1 MKHFES
7 YEFDCGCGCGCGK
20 GYKDMN
26 KDLLTKLDA
35 ARGYADVPFII
46 SSAFRCKKHNSDV
59 GGSTTSSHMKGL
71 AVDIFCPS
79 SRDRFEILQGLFVA
93 GFKRVGVA
101 TTYCHVDADS
111 DKTQNCM
118 WVYK

>member
-1 MKHFES
+1 MKHFRPT
-7 YEFDCGCGCGCGK
+7 EFDCGCGCGK
-20 GYKDMN
+20 GYVNMN
-26 KDLLTKLDA
+26 HDFLKKLDA

-46 SSAFRCKKHNSDV
+46 SSAFRCQKHNADV
-59 GGSTTSSHMKGL
+59 GGSATSSHMKGL

-93 GFKRVGVA
+93 GFKRFGAGA
-101 TTYCHVDADS
+101 TFCHVDADK
-111 DKTQNCM
+111 DKVQNCM

>member
-1 MKHFES
+1 MKHFRP
-7 YEFDCGCGCGCGK
+7 YEFDCGCGCGK
-20 GYKDMN
+20 GHKDMN
-26 KDLLTKLDA
+26 KDFLTKLDN

-46 SSAFRCKKHNSDV
+46 SSAFRCQKHNSDV
-59 GGSTTSSHMKGL
+59 GGSATSSHMKGL

-93 GFKRVGVA
+93 GFKRFGAGA
-101 TTYCHVDADS
+101 TFCHVDADK
-111 DKTQNCM
+111 DKVQNCM

>member
-1 MKHFES
+1 MKHFRP
-7 YEFDCGCGCGCGK
+7 YEFDCSCGCGK
-20 GYKDMN
+20 GHKDMN

-46 SSAFRCKKHNSDV
+46 SSAFRCRKHNSNV
-59 GGSTTSSHMKGL
+59 GGSKTSSHIKGL

-79 SRDRFEILQGLFVA
+79 SSDRFDMLQGLMVA
-93 GFKRVGVA
+93 GFKRIGA
-101 TTYCHVDADS
+101 GPTYLHCDVDP